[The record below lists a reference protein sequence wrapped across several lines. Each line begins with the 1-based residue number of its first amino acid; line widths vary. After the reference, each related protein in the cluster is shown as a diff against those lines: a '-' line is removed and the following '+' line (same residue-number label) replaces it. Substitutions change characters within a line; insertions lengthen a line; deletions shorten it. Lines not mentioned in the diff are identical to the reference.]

1 MFNELKNQNIIIDLE
16 LLIKEVNSLDEIA
29 NSYAEFMKER
39 ILNVSGLN

>member
-16 LLIKEVNSLDEIA
+16 LLIKEVNSLDEIT